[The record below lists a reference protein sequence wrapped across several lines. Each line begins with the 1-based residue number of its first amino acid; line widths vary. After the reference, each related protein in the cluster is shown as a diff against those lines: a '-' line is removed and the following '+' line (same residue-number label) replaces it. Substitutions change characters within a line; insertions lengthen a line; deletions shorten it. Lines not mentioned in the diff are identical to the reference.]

1 VGSRELP
8 VVWQRLPA
16 GKLKIVAYKLP
27 VSRREVLQGDW
38 MAKPAVLRHA
48 RASSAG
54 HGGNPHNQFWMLFN
68 PGTWV

>member
-1 VGSRELP
+1 
-8 VVWQRLPA
+8 
-16 GKLKIVAYKLP
+16 LKIVAYKLP